1 MSDGWKSGYAF
12 TTTRGSGIKEAEP
25 ESSGAFPMTHNQR
38 RSILCPNCKKLISAD
53 EPRCPHCGI
62 ARPGSRLKNNPFTRL
77 FLSTDQIIKAIV
89 FVNVGMYII
98 SLLLGPWSSG
108 FTLNPFSLLSPSNRS
123 LLILGATG
131 AVPID
136 RLHRWWTLISAN
148 YLHAGLLHILFNMI
162 ALRQI
167 APLVIREFGPH
178 RMVILYF
185 LTGIIG
191 FLVSYL
197 AGVELTIGASAAVC
211 GLIGASLY
219 YGKSRGGI
227 YGQAIYRQIGAWALG
242 IFIFGLLV
250 PSINNWG
257 HGGGMVAG
265 AMLGFVL
272 GYEEKRRERLFHR
285 ILAWLCVVAT
295 LLILLWAIGSGIY
308 FRFLA

>member
-1 MSDGWKSGYAF
+1 M
-12 TTTRGSGIKEAEP
+12 TR
-25 ESSGAFPMTHNQR
+25 NQR
-38 RSILCPNCKKLISAD
+38 RSILCPNCKKLISAN
-53 EPRCPHCGI
+53 ESHCPHCGI
-62 ARPGSRLKNNPFTRL
+62 ARPGSRLKNNLFTRL
-77 FLSTDQIIKAIV
+77 FASTDQIIKAIV

-108 FTLNPFSLLSPSNRS
+108 FSLNPLSLFSPSNRS
-123 LLILGATG
+123 LLLLGATG
-131 AVPID
+131 TVPID

-148 YLHAGLLHILFNMI
+148 YLHGGLLHILFNMI

-167 APLVIREFGPH
+167 APLVIREYGPH
-178 RMVILYF
+178 RMVIFYI
-185 LTGIIG
+185 LTGTIG

-197 AGVELTIGASAAVC
+197 AGVALTIGASAAVC

-227 YGQAIYRQIGAWALG
+227 YGQVIYRQIGAWALG

-265 AMLGFVL
+265 AMLGFLL

-285 ILAWLCVVAT
+285 ILAGLCVVAT

>member
-1 MSDGWKSGYAF
+1 
-12 TTTRGSGIKEAEP
+12 
-25 ESSGAFPMTHNQR
+25 MTHNQR
-38 RSILCPNCKKLISAD
+38 SSILCPNCKKLISAD

-62 ARPGSRLKNNPFTRL
+62 ARPGSRLKNNLFTRL
-77 FLSTDQIIKAIV
+77 FLGTDQIIKTIV

-108 FTLNPFSLLSPSNRS
+108 FSMNPLSLLSPSNRS

-131 AVPID
+131 TVPID

-219 YGKSRGGI
+219 YGKSRGGT

-285 ILAWLCVVAT
+285 ILAGFCMVAT

>member
-1 MSDGWKSGYAF
+1 
-12 TTTRGSGIKEAEP
+12 
-25 ESSGAFPMTHNQR
+25 MTHDQR

-62 ARPGSRLKNNPFTRL
+62 ARPGSRLKNNLFTRL
-77 FLSTDQIIKAIV
+77 FVSTDQIIKAIV

-108 FTLNPFSLLSPSNRS
+108 FSLNPLSLLSPSNRS
-123 LLILGATG
+123 LLLLGATG
-131 AVPID
+131 TLPID

-148 YLHAGLLHILFNMI
+148 YLHGSLLHILFNMI

-178 RMVILYF
+178 RMVILYL

-197 AGVELTIGASAAVC
+197 AGVALTIGASAAVC

-227 YGQAIYRQIGAWALG
+227 YGHTIYRQIGAWALG

-250 PSINNWG
+250 PSVNNWG
-257 HGGGMVAG
+257 HGGGMIAG

-272 GYEEKRRERLFHR
+272 GYEEKRREGLFHR
-285 ILAWLCVVAT
+285 ILAGLCVAAT
-295 LLILLWAIGSGIY
+295 VLILLWAIGSGVY

>member
-1 MSDGWKSGYAF
+1 
-12 TTTRGSGIKEAEP
+12 
-25 ESSGAFPMTHNQR
+25 MTHNQR
-38 RSILCPNCKKLISAD
+38 SSILCPNCKKLISAD

-62 ARPGSRLKNNPFTRL
+62 ARPGSRLKNNLFTRL
-77 FLSTDQIIKAIV
+77 FLGTDQIIKTIV

-108 FTLNPFSLLSPSNRS
+108 FSMNPLSLLSPSNRS

-131 AVPID
+131 TVPID

-219 YGKSRGGI
+219 YGKSRGGT
-227 YGQAIYRQIGAWALG
+227 YGQIIYRQIGAWALG

-285 ILAWLCVVAT
+285 ILAGFCMVAT

>member
-1 MSDGWKSGYAF
+1 
-12 TTTRGSGIKEAEP
+12 
-25 ESSGAFPMTHNQR
+25 MTHNQR

-62 ARPGSRLKNNPFTRL
+62 ARPGSRLKNNLFTRL

-108 FTLNPFSLLSPSNRS
+108 FSLNPLSLLSPSNRS
-123 LLILGATG
+123 LLLLGATG
-131 AVPID
+131 TVPID
-136 RLHRWWTLISAN
+136 RLYRWWTLISAN

-219 YGKSRGGI
+219 YGKSRGGT

-272 GYEEKRRERLFHR
+272 GYEERRRERLFHR
-285 ILAWLCVVAT
+285 ILAWFCVVAT

>member
-1 MSDGWKSGYAF
+1 M
-12 TTTRGSGIKEAEP
+12 TRS
-25 ESSGAFPMTHNQR
+25 QR

-62 ARPGSRLKNNPFTRL
+62 ARPGSRLKNNLFTR
-77 FLSTDQIIKAIV
+77 FFVGTDQIIKAIV

-108 FTLNPFSLLSPSNRS
+108 FSLNPLSLLSPSNRS
-123 LLILGATG
+123 LLLLGATG
-131 AVPID
+131 TVPID

-148 YLHAGLLHILFNMI
+148 YLHVGLLHILFNLI

-265 AMLGFVL
+265 AMLGFLL

-285 ILAWLCVVAT
+285 ILAGLCVVAT

>member
-1 MSDGWKSGYAF
+1 
-12 TTTRGSGIKEAEP
+12 
-25 ESSGAFPMTHNQR
+25 MTHNQR
-38 RSILCPNCKKLISAD
+38 SSILCPNCKKLISAD

-62 ARPGSRLKNNPFTRL
+62 ARPGSRLKNNLFTRL
-77 FLSTDQIIKAIV
+77 FVSTDQIIKVIV

-108 FTLNPFSLLSPSNRS
+108 FSLNPLSLLSPSNRS

-131 AVPID
+131 TVPID

-219 YGKSRGGI
+219 YGKSRGGT
-227 YGQAIYRQIGAWALG
+227 YGQIIYRQIGAWALG

-285 ILAWLCVVAT
+285 ILAGFCMVAT

>member
-1 MSDGWKSGYAF
+1 
-12 TTTRGSGIKEAEP
+12 
-25 ESSGAFPMTHNQR
+25 
-38 RSILCPNCKKLISAD
+38 
-53 EPRCPHCGI
+53 
-62 ARPGSRLKNNPFTRL
+62 
-77 FLSTDQIIKAIV
+77 
-89 FVNVGMYII
+89 
-98 SLLLGPWSSG
+98 
-108 FTLNPFSLLSPSNRS
+108 
-123 LLILGATG
+123 
-131 AVPID
+131 
-136 RLHRWWTLISAN
+136 
-148 YLHAGLLHILFNMI
+148 
-162 ALRQI
+162 
-167 APLVIREFGPH
+167 
-178 RMVILYF
+178 MVILYF

-227 YGQAIYRQIGAWALG
+227 YGQVIYRQIGAWALG

-265 AMLGFVL
+265 AMLGFLL

-285 ILAWLCVVAT
+285 ILAGLCVVAT
-295 LLILLWAIGSGIY
+295 LLILIWAIGSGIY

>member
-1 MSDGWKSGYAF
+1 M
-12 TTTRGSGIKEAEP
+12 TR
-25 ESSGAFPMTHNQR
+25 NQR
-38 RSILCPNCKKLISAD
+38 SSILCPNCKKLISAD

-77 FLSTDQIIKAIV
+77 FVSTDQIVKAIV
-89 FVNVGMYII
+89 LVNVGMYII

-108 FTLNPFSLLSPSNRS
+108 FSMNPLSLLSPSNRS
-123 LLILGATG
+123 LLLLGATG
-131 AVPID
+131 TVPID

-178 RMVILYF
+178 RMVILY
-185 LTGIIG
+185 LLSGIIG

-227 YGQAIYRQIGAWALG
+227 YGQTIYRQIGAWALG

-265 AMLGFVL
+265 AMLGFML
-272 GYEEKRRERLFHR
+272 GYEERRRERLFHR
-285 ILAWLCVVAT
+285 ILAGFCVVAT

>member
-1 MSDGWKSGYAF
+1 M
-12 TTTRGSGIKEAEP
+12 TRD
-25 ESSGAFPMTHNQR
+25 QR
-38 RSILCPNCKKLISAD
+38 SSILCPNCKKLISAD

-62 ARPGSRLKNNPFTRL
+62 ARPGSRLKNNLFTRL
-77 FLSTDQIIKAIV
+77 FVGTDQIIKAII

-108 FTLNPFSLLSPSNRS
+108 FSLNPLSLLSPSNRS
-123 LLILGATG
+123 LLLLGATG
-131 AVPID
+131 TVPID

-148 YLHAGLLHILFNMI
+148 YLHVGLLHILFNLI

-285 ILAWLCVVAT
+285 ILAGLCVVAT
-295 LLILLWAIGSGIY
+295 LMILLWAIGSGIY

>member
-1 MSDGWKSGYAF
+1 M
-12 TTTRGSGIKEAEP
+12 TR
-25 ESSGAFPMTHNQR
+25 NQR

-53 EPRCPHCGI
+53 ESRCPYCGI
-62 ARPGSRLKNNPFTRL
+62 ARPGSRFKNNLFTGL
-77 FLSTDQIIKAIV
+77 FVSTNQIIKAIV

-98 SLLLGPWSSG
+98 SLVLGPWSSG
-108 FTLNPFSLLSPSNRS
+108 FSLNPLSLLSPSSRS
-123 LLILGATG
+123 LLLLGATG

-148 YLHAGLLHILFNMI
+148 YLHGGLLHILFNMI

-167 APLVIREFGPH
+167 APLAIREFGPH
-178 RMVILYF
+178 RMVILYI

-197 AGVELTIGASAAVC
+197 AGVTLTIGASAAVC

-227 YGQAIYRQIGAWALG
+227 YGQAIYRQLGAWALG

-265 AMLGFVL
+265 AMLGFLL

-295 LLILLWAIGSGIY
+295 LLVLVWAIGSGIY

>member
-1 MSDGWKSGYAF
+1 
-12 TTTRGSGIKEAEP
+12 
-25 ESSGAFPMTHNQR
+25 MTHDQR

-62 ARPGSRLKNNPFTRL
+62 ARPGSRLKNNLFTRL
-77 FLSTDQIIKAIV
+77 FVSTEQIIKAIV

-108 FTLNPFSLLSPSNRS
+108 FSLNPLSLLSPSNRS
-123 LLILGATG
+123 LLLLGATG
-131 AVPID
+131 TLPID

-148 YLHAGLLHILFNMI
+148 YLHGSLLHILFNMI

-178 RMVILYF
+178 RMVILYL

-197 AGVELTIGASAAVC
+197 AGVALTIGASAAVC

-227 YGQAIYRQIGAWALG
+227 YGHTIYRQIGAWALG

-250 PSINNWG
+250 PSVNNWG

-272 GYEEKRRERLFHR
+272 GYEEKRREGLFHR
-285 ILAWLCVVAT
+285 ILAGLCVAAT
-295 LLILLWAIGSGIY
+295 VLILLWAIGSGVY

>member
-1 MSDGWKSGYAF
+1 
-12 TTTRGSGIKEAEP
+12 
-25 ESSGAFPMTHNQR
+25 MTHNQR

-53 EPRCPHCGI
+53 EPRCPYCGI
-62 ARPGSRLKNNPFTRL
+62 ARPGSRLKNNPFTRV
-77 FLSTDQIIKAIV
+77 FLSTNQIIKAIV

-108 FTLNPFSLLSPSNRS
+108 FTLNPLSLLSPSNRS

-131 AVPID
+131 TVPID

-148 YLHAGLLHILFNMI
+148 YLHASLLHILFNMI

-257 HGGGMVAG
+257 HGGGIVAG

-295 LLILLWAIGSGIY
+295 LSVLLWAIGSGIY

>member
-1 MSDGWKSGYAF
+1 M
-12 TTTRGSGIKEAEP
+12 TRD
-25 ESSGAFPMTHNQR
+25 QR
-38 RSILCPNCKKLISAD
+38 SSILCPNCKKLISAD

-62 ARPGSRLKNNPFTRL
+62 ARPGSRLKNNLFTRL
-77 FLSTDQIIKAIV
+77 FVGTDQIIKAII

-108 FTLNPFSLLSPSNRS
+108 FSLNPLSLLSPSNRS
-123 LLILGATG
+123 LLLLGATG
-131 AVPID
+131 TVPID

-148 YLHAGLLHILFNMI
+148 YLHGGLLHILFNMI

-178 RMVILYF
+178 RMVILF
-185 LTGIIG
+185 VLAGIIG

-197 AGVELTIGASAAVC
+197 AGVALTIGASAAVC

-285 ILAWLCVVAT
+285 ILAGLCVVAT
-295 LLILLWAIGSGIY
+295 LMILLWAIGSGIY

>member
-1 MSDGWKSGYAF
+1 
-12 TTTRGSGIKEAEP
+12 
-25 ESSGAFPMTHNQR
+25 MTHNQR

-77 FLSTDQIIKAIV
+77 FLGTDQIIKAIV

-108 FTLNPFSLLSPSNRS
+108 FSMNPLSLLSPSNRS
-123 LLILGATG
+123 LLLLGATG
-131 AVPID
+131 TVPID
-136 RLHRWWTLISAN
+136 RLHRWWSLISAN

-178 RMVILYF
+178 RMVILY
-185 LTGIIG
+185 LLSGIIG

-197 AGVELTIGASAAVC
+197 AGVKLTIGASAAVC

-219 YGKSRGGI
+219 YGKSRGGV

-285 ILAWLCVVAT
+285 ILAGICVVAT
-295 LLILLWAIGSGIY
+295 LFILLWAIGSGVY

>member
-1 MSDGWKSGYAF
+1 M
-12 TTTRGSGIKEAEP
+12 TR
-25 ESSGAFPMTHNQR
+25 NQR

-62 ARPGSRLKNNPFTRL
+62 ARPGSRLKNNLFTRL
-77 FLSTDQIIKAIV
+77 FIGTDQIIKAIV

-108 FTLNPFSLLSPSNRS
+108 FSLNPLSLLSPSNRS
-123 LLILGATG
+123 LLLLGATG
-131 AVPID
+131 TVPID

-148 YLHAGLLHILFNMI
+148 YLHVGLLHILFNLI

-272 GYEEKRRERLFHR
+272 GYEEKRRERLLHR
-285 ILAWLCVVAT
+285 ILAGLCVVAT

>member
-1 MSDGWKSGYAF
+1 M
-12 TTTRGSGIKEAEP
+12 TR
-25 ESSGAFPMTHNQR
+25 NQR

-53 EPRCPHCGI
+53 ESHCPHCGI
-62 ARPGSRLKNNPFTRL
+62 ARPGSRLKNNFFTRL
-77 FLSTDQIIKAIV
+77 FASTDQIIKAIV

-108 FTLNPFSLLSPSNRS
+108 FSLNPLSLFSPSNRS
-123 LLILGATG
+123 LLLLGATG
-131 AVPID
+131 TVPID

-148 YLHAGLLHILFNMI
+148 YLHGGLLHILFNMI

-167 APLVIREFGPH
+167 APLVIREYGPH
-178 RMVILYF
+178 RMVILYV
-185 LTGIIG
+185 LTGTIG

-197 AGVELTIGASAAVC
+197 AGVALTIGASAAVC

-227 YGQAIYRQIGAWALG
+227 YGQVIYRQIGAWALG

-265 AMLGFVL
+265 AMLGFLL
-272 GYEEKRRERLFHR
+272 GYKEKRRERLFHR
-285 ILAWLCVVAT
+285 ILAGLCVVAT

>member
-1 MSDGWKSGYAF
+1 
-12 TTTRGSGIKEAEP
+12 
-25 ESSGAFPMTHNQR
+25 MTHNQR

>member
-1 MSDGWKSGYAF
+1 M
-12 TTTRGSGIKEAEP
+12 TRD
-25 ESSGAFPMTHNQR
+25 QR
-38 RSILCPNCKKLISAD
+38 SSILCPNCKKLISAD

-62 ARPGSRLKNNPFTRL
+62 ARPGSRLKNNLFTRL
-77 FLSTDQIIKAIV
+77 FAGTDQIIKAIV

-108 FTLNPFSLLSPSNRS
+108 FSLNPLSLLSPSNRS
-123 LLILGATG
+123 LLLLGATG
-131 AVPID
+131 TVPID

-148 YLHAGLLHILFNMI
+148 YLHGGLLHILFNMI

-178 RMVILYF
+178 RMVILF
-185 LTGIIG
+185 VLAGIIG

-197 AGVELTIGASAAVC
+197 AGVALTIGASAAVC

-272 GYEEKRRERLFHR
+272 GYEEKRRERLLHR
-285 ILAWLCVVAT
+285 ILAGLCVVAT

>member
-1 MSDGWKSGYAF
+1 
-12 TTTRGSGIKEAEP
+12 
-25 ESSGAFPMTHNQR
+25 MTHNQR

-53 EPRCPHCGI
+53 EPRCPYCGI
-62 ARPGSRLKNNPFTRL
+62 ARPGSRLKNNPFTRV
-77 FLSTDQIIKAIV
+77 FLSTNQIIKAIV

-108 FTLNPFSLLSPSNRS
+108 FTLNPLSLLSPSNRS

-131 AVPID
+131 TVPID

-148 YLHAGLLHILFNMI
+148 YLHASLLHILFNMI

-257 HGGGMVAG
+257 HGGGIVAG

-285 ILAWLCVVAT
+285 ILAWLCVVVT
-295 LLILLWAIGSGIY
+295 LLILLWAVGSGIY

>member
-1 MSDGWKSGYAF
+1 M
-12 TTTRGSGIKEAEP
+12 TR
-25 ESSGAFPMTHNQR
+25 NQR
-38 RSILCPNCKKLISAD
+38 SSILCPNCKKLISAD

-62 ARPGSRLKNNPFTRL
+62 ARPGSRLKNNLFTRL
-77 FLSTDQIIKAIV
+77 FLGTDQIIKAIV

-108 FTLNPFSLLSPSNRS
+108 FSMNPLSLLSPSNRS
-123 LLILGATG
+123 LLLLGATG
-131 AVPID
+131 TVPID

-178 RMVILYF
+178 RMVILY
-185 LTGIIG
+185 LLSGIIG

-219 YGKSRGGI
+219 YGKSRGGV

-272 GYEEKRRERLFHR
+272 GYEERRRERLFHR
-285 ILAWLCVVAT
+285 ILAGFCMVAT
-295 LLILLWAIGSGIY
+295 LFILLWAIGSGIY

>member
-1 MSDGWKSGYAF
+1 M
-12 TTTRGSGIKEAEP
+12 TRS
-25 ESSGAFPMTHNQR
+25 QR

-62 ARPGSRLKNNPFTRL
+62 ARPGSRLKNNLFTRL
-77 FLSTDQIIKAIV
+77 FLGTDQIIKAIV

-108 FTLNPFSLLSPSNRS
+108 FSLNPLSLLSPSNRS
-123 LLILGATG
+123 LLLLGATG
-131 AVPID
+131 TVPID

-148 YLHAGLLHILFNMI
+148 YLHVGLLHILFNLI

-197 AGVELTIGASAAVC
+197 AGVQLTIGASAAVC

-272 GYEEKRRERLFHR
+272 GYGEKRRERLLHR
-285 ILAWLCVVAT
+285 ILAGLCVVAT

>member
-1 MSDGWKSGYAF
+1 M
-12 TTTRGSGIKEAEP
+12 TR
-25 ESSGAFPMTHNQR
+25 NQR
-38 RSILCPNCKKLISAD
+38 QSILCPNCKKLISAD
-53 EPRCPHCGI
+53 ESHCPHCGI
-62 ARPGSRLKNNPFTRL
+62 ARPGSRLKNNLFTRL
-77 FLSTDQIIKAIV
+77 FAGTDQIIKTIV
-89 FVNVGMYII
+89 SVNVGMYII

-108 FTLNPFSLLSPSNRS
+108 FSLNPLSLFSPSNRS
-123 LLILGATG
+123 LLLLGATG
-131 AVPID
+131 TVPID

-148 YLHAGLLHILFNMI
+148 YLHGGLLHILFNMI

-178 RMVILYF
+178 RMVILF
-185 LTGIIG
+185 VLAGIIG

-197 AGVELTIGASAAVC
+197 AGVALTIGASAAVC

-272 GYEEKRRERLFHR
+272 GYEEKRRERLLHR
-285 ILAWLCVVAT
+285 ILAGLCVVAT

>member
-1 MSDGWKSGYAF
+1 
-12 TTTRGSGIKEAEP
+12 
-25 ESSGAFPMTHNQR
+25 MTHNQR

-62 ARPGSRLKNNPFTRL
+62 AHPGSRLKNNLFTRL

-89 FVNVGMYII
+89 LVNVGMYII

-108 FTLNPFSLLSPSNRS
+108 FSLNPLSLLSPSNRS
-123 LLILGATG
+123 LLLLGATG

-136 RLHRWWTLISAN
+136 RLDRWWTLISAN

-167 APLVIREFGPH
+167 APLVTREFGPH

-185 LTGIIG
+185 LTGVIG

-265 AMLGFVL
+265 VMLGFVL
-272 GYEEKRRERLFHR
+272 GYEERRRERFFHR
-285 ILAWLCVVAT
+285 ILAWFCVVAT

>member
-1 MSDGWKSGYAF
+1 M
-12 TTTRGSGIKEAEP
+12 TR
-25 ESSGAFPMTHNQR
+25 NQR
-38 RSILCPNCKKLISAD
+38 HSTLCPNCKKLISAD
-53 EPRCPHCGI
+53 ESRCPYCGI
-62 ARPGSRLKNNPFTRL
+62 ARPGSRLKNNLFTRL
-77 FLSTDQIIKAIV
+77 FVSTDQIIKAIV

-98 SLLLGPWSSG
+98 SLVLGPWSSG
-108 FTLNPFSLLSPSNRS
+108 FSLNPLSLLSPSSRS
-123 LLILGATG
+123 LLLLGATG
-131 AVPID
+131 TVPID

-148 YLHAGLLHILFNMI
+148 YLHGGLLHILFNMI

-167 APLVIREFGPH
+167 APLAIREFGPH
-178 RMVILYF
+178 RMVILYI

-197 AGVELTIGASAAVC
+197 AGVTLTIGASAAVC

-227 YGQAIYRQIGAWALG
+227 YGQAIYRQLGAWALG

-265 AMLGFVL
+265 AMLGFLL

-295 LLILLWAIGSGIY
+295 LLVLVWAIGSGIY